1 MLDVWTAVGF
11 ELTTPECTISH
22 KGTPGKICLVSGMA
36 QTFVLQAAYSEVS
49 VSLLKMSFEN
59 KRQHVWIRTARN
71 FIGHLLDRLD
81 RQKAVSDELRKESMP
96 NKRKKEPSQT
106 DIAQPRMSKSARIAE
121 LNLDTARIPEQP
133 KTVVPGTVDKL
144 ILSPHSSRSEKAQIS
159 VEGADYGYRDLRI
172 ENSLTDEHGDEV
184 KLKKGAHVEITVAAK
199 PCHSGD

>member
-1 MLDVWTAVGF
+1 M
-11 ELTTPECTISH
+11 
-22 KGTPGKICLVSGMA
+22 SGMA